1 MPMWFAD
8 VICDFDWLLNS
19 KGDLG
24 TPRIKLETRVD
35 EPPIEINFLL
45 YGGEYA
51 VRHLRIIFHTNDQ
64 AIADDCLNR
73 HILLW
78 THALEVSST
87 IASGQP
93 CSVALF
99 PGTTHFAVITGEGDE
114 SAKAATISL
123 PAAPPQP
130 ADYTAIA
137 TGLVNWKKE
146 TRTHLFFLVRFLNPS
161 LPPDARWLNGYRL
174 IEWHFMK
181 GKDGLA
187 GNHAWRTLLE
197 KYRDKLNDHL
207 RPNQTLYNLF
217 EETRA
222 FAAHAV
228 LDKRSD
234 VERMAKPGELITWT
248 FSTLEAIV
256 SEIMNDPALGYGR
269 LKLHPRAVTPMAPS

>member
-1 MPMWFAD
+1 MWFAD

-114 SAKAATISL
+114 SAKA
-123 PAAPPQP
+123 
-130 ADYTAIA
+130 
-137 TGLVNWKKE
+137 
-146 TRTHLFFLVRFLNPS
+146 
-161 LPPDARWLNGYRL
+161 GYRL